1 MTLKGW
7 MALSTVALTLSVTGL
22 AFAQQ
27 PQPQPATPLMQ
38 HTERGTGT
46 GMTNPMSPDG
56 KPITSFGQPSVERPV
71 GTGMTNP
78 ATPDGKPITGS
89 TSFGQR

>member
-1 MTLKGW
+1 MTSK
-7 MALSTVALTLSVTGL
+7 ALIVLSAVALTLSVTGL

-27 PQPQPATPLMQ
+27 PTQPAPTLQQ

-46 GMTNPMSPDG
+46 GMTTNPASTEG
-56 KPITSFGQPSVERPV
+56 KPITAYGQPTVERLT

-78 ATPDGKPITGS
+78 ITPDGKPITTS
-89 TSFGQR
+89 TSLGQR

>member
-1 MTLKGW
+1 MTSK
-7 MALSTVALTLSVTGL
+7 ALIVLSAVALTLSVTGL

-27 PQPQPATPLMQ
+27 PTQPAPTLQQ

-46 GMTNPMSPDG
+46 GMTNPASTEG
-56 KPITSFGQPSVERPV
+56 KPITAYGQPTVERLT

-78 ATPDGKPITGS
+78 ITPDGKPITTS
-89 TSFGQR
+89 TSLGQR